1 MYSRTRLLTAL
12 LAALAIGQAA
22 AQAELSIGFFDKRVY
37 VPGAEVLLKVTV
49 RNDSPAAWRFKLAD
63 DKRLSIAFEVKT
75 MSNRSLEPSDSWK
88 SRMSSSSPIFYRE
101 LTLEPGEEY
110 SFVEDLRDYVRFA
123 EPGVFVV
130 SCALHPE
137 LTRIPKTEGVLRS
150 NTLALSIR
158 PGTPA
163 PSAAETFR
171 ADTNEILKAERISP
185 DEVVSRTIRARQKSL
200 WNEFFLYLDV
210 ESLLKANPEK
220 KRMYDRESDD
230 GRRRML
236 AAYRTDLMASVV
248 DADIVVIPSS
258 FEIIETRF
266 TAASGTVTVIEK
278 FKNEGFSLI
287 KEYTYELERRDDI
300 WFIVS
305 YTVMN
310 KGTE

>member
-1 MYSRTRLLTAL
+1 MFAV
-12 LAALAIGQAA
+12 LAIGQAA
-22 AQAELSIGFFDKRVY
+22 AQTELSIGFFDKRIY
-37 VPGAEVLLKVTV
+37 VPGAEVLLKITV
-49 RNDSPAAWRFKLAD
+49 RNDSPTAWRFKLAD
-63 DKRLSIAFEVKT
+63 DKRLSIAFDVKT

-88 SRMSSSSPIFYRE
+88 RKMSSSSPVFYRE
-101 LTLEPGEEY
+101 LAVEPGEEY

-130 SCALHPE
+130 SCALYPE
-137 LTRIPKTEGVLRS
+137 LTRVSSAEGVIRS

-163 PSAAETFR
+163 PSAAESFR
-171 ADTNEILKAERISP
+171 ADTNEILKAERVSP
-185 DEVVSRTIRARQKSL
+185 DEVVARTIRARQKSL

-210 ESLLKANPEK
+210 ESLLKASPEK

-248 DADIVVIPSS
+248 DSDIVVVPSS
-258 FEIIETRF
+258 FEIVETRF
-266 TAASGTVTVIEK
+266 TAAAGKVIVIEK

-305 YTVMN
+305 YTVIN

>member
-1 MYSRTRLLTAL
+1 MLVK
-12 LAALAIGQAA
+12 I
-22 AQAELSIGFFDKRVY
+22 
-37 VPGAEVLLKVTV
+37 TV
-49 RNDSPAAWRFKLAD
+49 RNDSPSPWRFKLAD
-63 DKRLSIAFEVKT
+63 DKRLSIVFDVKT
-75 MSNRSLEPSDSWK
+75 MSNRSLEPSDSYK
-88 SRMSSSSPIFYRE
+88 RMMSSSSPEFYRE
-101 LTLEPGEEY
+101 LTIEPGEEY
-110 SFVEDLRDYVRFA
+110 SFVEDLRGYVRFA

-130 SCALHPE
+130 SCALYPE
-137 LTRIPKTEGVLRS
+137 LKRASGTAGVIRS

-158 PGTPA
+158 PGAPA

-171 ADTNEILKAERISP
+171 ADTNIILKAEHISP
-185 DEVVSRTIRARQKSL
+185 DEVVARTIRARQKSL

-210 ESLLKANPEK
+210 ESLLKANSEK
-220 KRMYDRESDD
+220 KRMYDKESDD

-248 DADIVVIPSS
+248 DSDIVVIPSS

-266 TAASGTVTVIEK
+266 RTSSGTVTVLEK
-278 FKNEGFSLI
+278 FKNDGFSLI